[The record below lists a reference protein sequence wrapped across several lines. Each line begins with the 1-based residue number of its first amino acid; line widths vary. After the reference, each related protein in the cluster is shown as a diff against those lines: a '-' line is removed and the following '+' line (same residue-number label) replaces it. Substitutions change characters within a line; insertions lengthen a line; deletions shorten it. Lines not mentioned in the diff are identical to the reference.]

1 MPRIESPVLEPLPI
15 EHMFGAA
22 PCRSDYFPTK
32 VAFRRIRCYDN
43 LMELERIRVREGE
56 RKTLTTGKYL
66 FMRGDK
72 VVGEVSIGKHPTIV
86 RRIEGVRVFRVLDN
100 DLTTDDELSR
110 VVV

>member
-1 MPRIESPVLEPLPI
+1 MSRLGSPVLELLTI
-15 EHMFGAA
+15 ERMFGAA
-22 PCRSDYFPTK
+22 PGRSDYFAEK
-32 VAFRRIRCYDN
+32 VDIPCFWCYDI

-72 VVGEVSIGKHPTIV
+72 VVGEVTIGKHPTYV
-86 RRIEGVRVFRVLDN
+86 RRIEGVRVFRVPNN